1 MRYPMTPEYLQA
13 APGYLISLY
22 EDFEADVLNDL
33 CRRLQLSGTVTESA
47 LNQIRVLQQQG
58 RSFPYIEKR
67 LRQLTGSSQREI
79 DRMFDEAV
87 ERNAAYYREVI
98 DKSVITAPQSDWEQM
113 LIQQTDAIRRQTQ
126 AEFRNLTQSMGFAIR
141 EGSKVKFYG
150 IAEAYQRILDKAF
163 LKVSIGA
170 SDYNTAIRGAVRE
183 LTDSGVQMVHYAS
196 GWHNRV
202 DVAARRAVMTG
213 ITQLSGRYTEQSME
227 FLDTRYIE
235 TTAHSGARNI
245 QGPNGWEAHTEWQ
258 GKWFYWSKNGERDP
272 LGRYPDFI
280 QKTGYGY
287 GSGLCGWN
295 CRHSFF
301 AVVPGINEP
310 SYTAEEL
317 KNIDPPPFTYQG
329 REYDAYAATQKQRQ
343 IEAKM
348 REMKRRLIGEK
359 ASGDEKYYEATA
371 TRLNRLSEE
380 YKAFSKAAGLRPQ
393 PERARVQGFG
403 RREAVRARRK
413 QK

>member
-1 MRYPMTPEYLQA
+1 MTPEYLQA

-22 EDFEADVLNDL
+22 EDFEGDVLNDL
-33 CRRLQLSGTVTESA
+33 CRRLRLSGTVTESA

-163 LKVSIGA
+163 QKVSSGA
-170 SDYNTAIRGAVRE
+170 FDYNTVIRGAVRE

>member
-163 LKVSIGA
+163 LKVSSGA
-170 SDYNTAIRGAVRE
+170 FDYNTAIRGAVRE

-227 FLDTRYIE
+227 FLDTRYVE
-235 TTAHSGARNI
+235 TTAHGGARNI

-317 KNIDPPPFTYQG
+317 KNIDPPPVTYQG

-348 REMKRRLIGEK
+348 RELKRRLIGEK
-359 ASGDEKYYEATA
+359 ASGDEKYYAATA

-403 RREAVRARRK
+403 RSEAARARRAK
-413 QK
+413 

>member
-98 DKSVITAPQSDWEQM
+98 DRSVITAPQSDWEQM

-163 LKVSIGA
+163 LKVSSGA
-170 SDYNTAIRGAVRE
+170 FDYNTAIRGAVRE

-227 FLDTRYIE
+227 FLDTRYVE

-310 SYTAEEL
+310 SYTAGEL

-348 REMKRRLIGEK
+348 RELKRRLIGEK
-359 ASGDEKYYEATA
+359 ASSDEKYYAATA

-380 YKAFSKAAGLRPQ
+380 YKAFSKAAGLRTQ

-403 RREAVRARRK
+403 RSEAAKARRK
-413 QK
+413 

>member
-126 AEFRNLTQSMGFAIR
+126 ADFRNLTQSMGFAIR

-163 LKVSIGA
+163 LKVSSGA
-170 SDYNTAIRGAVRE
+170 FDYNTAIRGAVRE

-227 FLDTRYIE
+227 FLDTRYVE
-235 TTAHSGARNI
+235 TTAHGGARNI

-348 REMKRRLIGEK
+348 RELKRRLIGEK
-359 ASGDEKYYEATA
+359 ASGDEKYYAATA

-403 RREAVRARRK
+403 RREAARARRK

>member
-33 CRRLQLSGTVTESA
+33 CRRLRLSGTVTESA
-47 LNQIRVLQQQG
+47 LNQG

-98 DKSVITAPQSDWEQM
+98 DRSVITAPVPEWEQM

-163 LKVSIGA
+163 LKVSSGA
-170 SDYNTAIRGAVRE
+170 FDYNTAIRGAVRE

-227 FLDTRYIE
+227 FLDTRYVE
-235 TTAHSGARNI
+235 TTAHGGARNI
-245 QGPNGWEAHTEWQ
+245 QGPNGWEAHAEWQ

-310 SYTAEEL
+310 SYTAGEL

-393 PERARVQGFG
+393 PERARV
-403 RREAVRARRK
+403 
-413 QK
+413 

>member
-67 LRQLTGSSQREI
+67 LQQLTGSSQREI

-98 DKSVITAPQSDWEQM
+98 DRSVITAPQSDWEQM

-163 LKVSIGA
+163 LKVSSGA
-170 SDYNTAIRGAVRE
+170 FDYNTVIRGAVRE

-227 FLDTRYIE
+227 FLDTRYVE

-310 SYTAEEL
+310 SYTAGEL

-348 REMKRRLIGEK
+348 RELKRRLIGEK
-359 ASGDEKYYEATA
+359 ASSDEKYYAATA

-393 PERARVQGFG
+393 PERARVQGFS
-403 RREAVRARRK
+403 RSEAAKARRK
-413 QK
+413 

>member
-67 LRQLTGSSQREI
+67 LQQLTGSSQREI

-98 DKSVITAPQSDWEQM
+98 DRSVITAPQSDWEQM

-163 LKVSIGA
+163 LKVSSGA
-170 SDYNTAIRGAVRE
+170 FDYNTAIRGAVRE

-227 FLDTRYIE
+227 FLDTRYVE

-310 SYTAEEL
+310 SYTAGEL

-348 REMKRRLIGEK
+348 RELKRRLIGEK
-359 ASGDEKYYEATA
+359 ASSDEKYYAATA

-393 PERARVQGFG
+393 PERARVQGFS
-403 RREAVRARRK
+403 RSEAAKARRK
-413 QK
+413 

>member
-98 DKSVITAPQSDWEQM
+98 DRSVITAPQSDWEQM

-163 LKVSIGA
+163 LKVSSGA
-170 SDYNTAIRGAVRE
+170 FDYNTAIRGAVRE

-227 FLDTRYIE
+227 FLDTRYVE

-310 SYTAEEL
+310 SYTAGEL

-348 REMKRRLIGEK
+348 RELKRRLIGEK
-359 ASGDEKYYEATA
+359 ASSDEKYYTATA

-393 PERARVQGFG
+393 PERARVQGFS
-403 RREAVRARRK
+403 RSEAAKARRK
-413 QK
+413 

>member
-67 LRQLTGSSQREI
+67 LQQLTGSSQREI

-98 DKSVITAPQSDWEQM
+98 DRSVITAPQSDWEQM

-126 AEFRNLTQSMGFAIR
+126 EEFRNLTQSMGFAIR

-163 LKVSIGA
+163 LKVSSGA
-170 SDYNTAIRGAVRE
+170 FDYNTAIRGAVRE

-227 FLDTRYIE
+227 FLDTRYVE

-310 SYTAEEL
+310 SYTAGEL

-348 REMKRRLIGEK
+348 RELKRRLIGEK
-359 ASGDEKYYEATA
+359 ASSDEKYYAATA

-380 YKAFSKAAGLRPQ
+380 YKAFSKAAGLRIQ

-403 RREAVRARRK
+403 RSEAAKARRK
-413 QK
+413 

>member
-67 LRQLTGSSQREI
+67 LQQLTGSSQREI

-98 DKSVITAPQSDWEQM
+98 DRSVITAPQSDWEQM

-126 AEFRNLTQSMGFAIR
+126 EEFRNLTQSMGFAIR

-163 LKVSIGA
+163 LKVSSGA
-170 SDYNTAIRGAVRE
+170 FDYNTAIRGAVRE

-227 FLDTRYIE
+227 FLDTRYVE

-310 SYTAEEL
+310 SYTAGEL

-348 REMKRRLIGEK
+348 RELKRRLIGEK
-359 ASGDEKYYEATA
+359 ASSDEKYYTATA

-380 YKAFSKAAGLRPQ
+380 YKAFSKAAGLRTQ

-403 RREAVRARRK
+403 RSEAAKARRK
-413 QK
+413 

>member
-67 LRQLTGSSQREI
+67 LQQLTGSSQREI

-98 DKSVITAPQSDWEQM
+98 DRSVITAPQSDWEQM

-126 AEFRNLTQSMGFAIR
+126 EEFRNLTQSMGFAIR

-163 LKVSIGA
+163 LKVSSGA
-170 SDYNTAIRGAVRE
+170 FDYNTAIRGAVRE

-227 FLDTRYIE
+227 FLDTRYVE

-310 SYTAEEL
+310 SYTAGEL

-348 REMKRRLIGEK
+348 RELKRRLIGEK
-359 ASGDEKYYEATA
+359 ASSDEKYYTATA

-393 PERARVQGFG
+393 PERARVQGFS
-403 RREAVRARRK
+403 RSEAAKARRK
-413 QK
+413 

>member
-22 EDFEADVLNDL
+22 EDFEGDVLNDL
-33 CRRLQLSGTVTESA
+33 CRRLRLSGTVTESA

-163 LKVSIGA
+163 LKVSSGA
-170 SDYNTAIRGAVRE
+170 FDYNTVIRGAVRE

>member
-1 MRYPMTPEYLQA
+1 
-13 APGYLISLY
+13 
-22 EDFEADVLNDL
+22 
-33 CRRLQLSGTVTESA
+33 
-47 LNQIRVLQQQG
+47 
-58 RSFPYIEKR
+58 
-67 LRQLTGSSQREI
+67 
-79 DRMFDEAV
+79 MFDEAV

-163 LKVSIGA
+163 LKVSSGA
-170 SDYNTAIRGAVRE
+170 FDYNTAIRDAVRE

-348 REMKRRLIGEK
+348 RELKRRLIGEK
-359 ASGDEKYYEATA
+359 ATGDEYYAATA

-380 YKAFSKAAGLRPQ
+380 YEAFSRAAGLRTQ

-403 RREAVRARRK
+403 RSEAAKARRK
-413 QK
+413 PK

>member
-67 LRQLTGSSQREI
+67 LQQLTGSSQREI

-87 ERNAAYYREVI
+87 ERNATYYREVI
-98 DKSVITAPQSDWEQM
+98 DRSVITAPQSDWEQM

-126 AEFRNLTQSMGFAIR
+126 EEFRNLTQSMGFAIR

-163 LKVSIGA
+163 LKVSSGA
-170 SDYNTAIRGAVRE
+170 FDYNTAIRGAVRE

-227 FLDTRYIE
+227 FLDTRYVE

-310 SYTAEEL
+310 SYTAGEL

-348 REMKRRLIGEK
+348 RELKRRLIGEK
-359 ASGDEKYYEATA
+359 ASSDEKYYAATA

-380 YKAFSKAAGLRPQ
+380 YKAFSKAAGLRTQ

-403 RREAVRARRK
+403 RSEAAKARRK
-413 QK
+413 

>member
-1 MRYPMTPEYLQA
+1 MTPEYLQA

-126 AEFRNLTQSMGFAIR
+126 ADFRNLTQSMGFAIR

-163 LKVSIGA
+163 LKVSSGA
-170 SDYNTAIRGAVRE
+170 FDYNTAIRGAVRE

-227 FLDTRYIE
+227 FLDTRYVE
-235 TTAHSGARNI
+235 TTAHGGARNI

-348 REMKRRLIGEK
+348 RELKRRLIGEK
-359 ASGDEKYYEATA
+359 ASGDEKYYAATA

-403 RREAVRARRK
+403 RREAARARRK

>member
-1 MRYPMTPEYLQA
+1 MTPEYLQA

-22 EDFEADVLNDL
+22 EDFEGDVLNDL
-33 CRRLQLSGTVTESA
+33 CRRLRLSGTVTESA

-163 LKVSIGA
+163 LKVSSGA
-170 SDYNTAIRGAVRE
+170 FDYNTVIRGAVRE

>member
-1 MRYPMTPEYLQA
+1 MRDPMTPEYLQA

-98 DKSVITAPQSDWEQM
+98 DRSVITAPQSDWEQM

-163 LKVSIGA
+163 LKVSSGA
-170 SDYNTAIRGAVRE
+170 FDYNTAIRGAVRE

-227 FLDTRYIE
+227 FLDTRYVE

-310 SYTAEEL
+310 SYTAGEL

-348 REMKRRLIGEK
+348 RELKRRLIGEK
-359 ASGDEKYYEATA
+359 ASSDEKYYTATA

-403 RREAVRARRK
+403 RSEAAKARRK
-413 QK
+413 

>member
-33 CRRLQLSGTVTESA
+33 CRRLRLSGTVTESA

-98 DKSVITAPQSDWEQM
+98 DKSVIAAPQSDWEQM

-163 LKVSIGA
+163 LKVSFGA
-170 SDYNTAIRGAVRE
+170 FDYNTAIRGAVRE

-213 ITQLSGRYTEQSME
+213 ITQVSGRYTEQSME
-227 FLDTRYIE
+227 FLDTRYVE
-235 TTAHSGARNI
+235 TTAHGGARNI

-348 REMKRRLIGEK
+348 RELKRRLIGEK
-359 ASGDEKYYEATA
+359 ASGDEKYYAATA

-403 RREAVRARRK
+403 RSEAVRARRAK
-413 QK
+413 

>member
-67 LRQLTGSSQREI
+67 LQQLTGSSQREI

-98 DKSVITAPQSDWEQM
+98 DRSVITAPQSDWEQM

-126 AEFRNLTQSMGFAIR
+126 EEFRNLTQSMGFAIR

-163 LKVSIGA
+163 LKVSSGA
-170 SDYNTAIRGAVRE
+170 FDYNTVIRGAVRE

-227 FLDTRYIE
+227 FLDTRYVE

-310 SYTAEEL
+310 SYTAGEL

-348 REMKRRLIGEK
+348 RELKRRLIGEK
-359 ASGDEKYYEATA
+359 ASSDEKYYAATA

-393 PERARVQGFG
+393 PERARVQGFS
-403 RREAVRARRK
+403 RSEAAKARRK
-413 QK
+413 

>member
-67 LRQLTGSSQREI
+67 LQQLTGSSQREI

-98 DKSVITAPQSDWEQM
+98 DRSVITAPQSDWEQM

-126 AEFRNLTQSMGFAIR
+126 EEFRNLTQSMGFAIR

-163 LKVSIGA
+163 LKVSSGA
-170 SDYNTAIRGAVRE
+170 FDYNTVIRGAVRE

-227 FLDTRYIE
+227 FLDTRYVE

-310 SYTAEEL
+310 SYTAGEL

-348 REMKRRLIGEK
+348 RELKRRLIGEK
-359 ASGDEKYYEATA
+359 ASSDEKYYTATA

-393 PERARVQGFG
+393 PERARVQGFS
-403 RREAVRARRK
+403 RSEAAKARRK
-413 QK
+413 

>member
-1 MRYPMTPEYLQA
+1 MTPEYLQA

-33 CRRLQLSGTVTESA
+33 CRRLRLSGTVTESA

-98 DKSVITAPQSDWEQM
+98 DKSVIAAPQSDWEQM

-163 LKVSIGA
+163 LKVSFGA
-170 SDYNTAIRGAVRE
+170 FDYNTAIRGAVRE

-213 ITQLSGRYTEQSME
+213 ITQVSGRYTEQSME
-227 FLDTRYIE
+227 FLDTRYVE
-235 TTAHSGARNI
+235 TTAHGGARNI

-348 REMKRRLIGEK
+348 RELKRRLIGEK
-359 ASGDEKYYEATA
+359 ASGDEKYYAATA

-403 RREAVRARRK
+403 RSEAVRARRAK
-413 QK
+413 